1 MSQSTDRP
9 DEKGAETKQAAS
21 EFAREADTAPPGILR
36 EFGDFLL
43 NNKKW
48 WLTPI
53 ILVLLLFG
61 LLIILAGSGAAP
73 FIYTLF

>member
-1 MSQSTDRP
+1 MSDRVGGSTRQDFTR
-9 DEKGAETKQAAS
+9 QAAS
-21 EFAREADTAPPGILR
+21 KQSGVIVEVWQFIA
-36 EFGDFLL
+36 

-53 ILVLLLFG
+53 ILVLIAFG
-61 LLIILAGSGAAP
+61 ILIALGGTAAAP

>member
-1 MSQSTDRP
+1 MT
-9 DEKGAETKQAAS
+9 EKQTQEDFLQEAEQ
-21 EFAREADTAPPGILR
+21 PQPGLVR
-36 EFGDFLL
+36 EFFDFLL

-53 ILVLLLFG
+53 ILVLFLVG
-61 LLIILAGSGAAP
+61 ILIVLGGTAAAP